1 MFRSLQSGIGT
12 ACIACLLSVMAA
24 ASTTVVEPVIDRPG
38 GCAYCAVVSEAFA
51 EATESI
57 ELLLAN
63 AELEGNPLWADLVDA
78 HARGVQVRVLV
89 DESDW
94 SASITEK
101 NRPAL
106 EYLVRSGIDARFDD
120 PSVTTHAK
128 LVIIDRRIVILGST
142 NWNRFAFTDQEQANV
157 KIDDDRVACA
167 FAEWFDR
174 LWDERD
180 GGALKPPIG
189 AALTSEGPT
198 IVALPDGDGS
208 TVYASFVLDLLDRAT
223 RSVHAVLY
231 RVSVY
236 TGYPDSIANELLDAL
251 VRAAGRGVDVRVLID
266 DCQFYADSAAANLT
280 SALYLYQHGIQVR
293 FDWPNE
299 TTHAK
304 LLVVDNAHVVLG
316 STNWNYYA
324 LERNVEA
331 NVALLSMPAVAD
343 VFEEFFEVL
352 WAEGRSIGP

>member
-1 MFRSLQSGIGT
+1 MFRWLQSSIGA
-12 ACIACLLSVMAA
+12 ACLACLLSAV
-24 ASTTVVEPVIDRPG
+24 ASGATTIVEAVIDRPG
-38 GCAYCAVVSEAFA
+38 GCAYCAVVSDAFA

-57 ELLLAN
+57 DLLLAN
-63 AELEGNPLWADLVDA
+63 AEWDGNPLWADVVDA
-78 HARGVQVRVLV
+78 HARGVRVRMLV

-94 SASITEK
+94 AASITEK

-106 EYLVRSGIDARFDD
+106 EHLVRSGIDARFDD

-128 LVIIDRRIVILGST
+128 LVIVDRAVVIVGST
-142 NWNRFAFTDQEQANV
+142 NWNRYAFTDQEQANV
-157 KIDDDRVACA
+157 KIDDERVAGA

-174 LWDERD
+174 LWEEGD
-180 GGALKPPIG
+180 GGVLEPPMG
-189 AALTSEGPT
+189 AARTSEGPT
-198 IVALPDGDGS
+198 IIPLPDGDGS
-208 TVYASFVLDLLDRAT
+208 TVYASFVLDLLGRAT
-223 RSVHAVLY
+223 RSIHAVLY

-236 TGYPDSIANELLDAL
+236 TGYVDSIANELLDAL

-280 SALYLYQHGIQVR
+280 SALYLYQHGIRVR
-293 FDWPNE
+293 FDRPEE

-304 LLVVDNAHVVLG
+304 LLVIDGEHVVLG

-331 NVALLSMPAVAD
+331 NVALLAMPAVAD
-343 VFEEFFEVL
+343 VFEQFFETV
-352 WAEGRSIGP
+352 WAEGRSVGP